1 MSLTRAHSGR
11 DNGGYRNGL
20 GGRRWNDYCSWR
32 LDCYWNGLDLD
43 GFVSDSRSLRN
54 RNDFSQR

>member
-11 DNGGYRNGL
+11 NNGGYRNGL
-20 GGRRWNDYCSWR
+20 GGRRWNRNGSRFDTCHWK
-32 LDCYWNGLDLD
+32 GLDLD